1 MKDLKTS
8 GEIKTILPVFKGI
21 SKSGSEW
28 QKQNFII
35 SNNDGYGGREQI
47 LCFELFGEEKVQG
60 ISNLKVGDFV
70 SVRFNIRCS
79 EYNNPTK
86 GLQYF
91 TNLSAWLVQLE
102 GDVKNSE
109 FAGGNEEEEAL
120 GDLPF

>member
-1 MKDLKTS
+1 MKDLKTI
-8 GEIKTILPVFKGI
+8 GKIKNILPIFKGI
-21 SKSGSEW
+21 SKNGKEW

-35 SNNDGYGGREQI
+35 SNNDGYEGKEQI
-47 LCFELFGEEKVQG
+47 FCFELFGEEKVQG

-70 SVRFNIRCS
+70 SVRFNIKCN

-86 GLQYF
+86 GMQYF

-109 FAGGNEEEEAL
+109 FAGGDEDDAL
-120 GDLPF
+120 EDLPF